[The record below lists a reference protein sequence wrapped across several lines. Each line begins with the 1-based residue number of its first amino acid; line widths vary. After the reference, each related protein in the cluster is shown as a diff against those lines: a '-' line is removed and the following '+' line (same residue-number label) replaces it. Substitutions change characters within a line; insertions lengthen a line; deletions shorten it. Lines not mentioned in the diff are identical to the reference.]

1 MRDILNSYS
10 VTELRK
16 FISSSNIKGYGK
28 MKKKEIVDLM
38 VKKENVDKFKHIKMK
53 PKKER
58 KAPKKKEPK
67 KEAPKKEAPKKE
79 APKNPYKE
87 LDEYIKNEV
96 PKFTNWNK
104 LEDAL
109 RNKIETLFLNKNLPD
124 TIMPF
129 RDRLKKGN
137 YSRELIS
144 RIRQNLNKTLRKDR
158 DFDADRLF
166 NHIITFKFKLKGETG
181 RTLANIKEYWKK
193 QPEEV
198 KKNTKEIIEMYN
210 NKNLKTVTVK
220 SVIKKMNGQYL
231 PYKITD
237 NYFYYS
243 KEKRSEA
250 NRGHALDKY
259 IQDNSKIKKLPRTQL
274 EDYYYANLENIIP
287 RTD

>member
-1 MRDILNSYS
+1 MLYH
-10 VTELRK
+10 
-16 FISSSNIKGYGK
+16 
-28 MKKKEIVDLM
+28 
-38 VKKENVDKFKHIKMK
+38 HIYA
-53 PKKER
+53 E
-58 KAPKKKEPK
+58 
-67 KEAPKKEAPKKE
+67 
-79 APKNPYKE
+79 
-87 LDEYIKNEV
+87 
-96 PKFTNWNK
+96 
-104 LEDAL
+104 
-109 RNKIETLFLNKNLPD
+109 
-124 TIMPF
+124 
-129 RDRLKKGN
+129 
-137 YSRELIS
+137 
-144 RIRQNLNKTLRKDR
+144 
-158 DFDADRLF
+158 
-166 NHIITFKFKLKGETG
+166 
-181 RTLANIKEYWKK
+181 IKEYWKK